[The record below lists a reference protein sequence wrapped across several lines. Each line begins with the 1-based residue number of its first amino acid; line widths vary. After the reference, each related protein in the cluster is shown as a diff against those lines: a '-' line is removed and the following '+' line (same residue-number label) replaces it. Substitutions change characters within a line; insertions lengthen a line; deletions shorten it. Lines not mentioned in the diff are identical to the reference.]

1 FDEPAV
7 ERRMAV
13 CAPAV
18 AAAAVRARAMRAAVR
33 GRGFFTRVDGLLRAT
48 VSLRPTPLG
57 YRLRTMGERSSA
69 VTRSATVWAMALLGA
84 INLLNY
90 IDRFVLPAVVES
102 VRADIPMTRT
112 QQGQAMSAF
121 IWVYMLASPV
131 FGRLGDTRSRRHLLA
146 LGVAVWSVA
155 TAAAAFATTFAGLVA
170 ARAAVGVGEAAYATI
185 APALI
190 GDYFPRARRGRA
202 MAAFYLATPVGSA
215 LGYILGGRI
224 DHAAGWRT
232 AFLAVG
238 LPGLLLAAAALT
250 ITEPPRG
257 QFDDEP
263 SAAAPPLLDTLR
275 ALARNR
281 EYVVTVAGTVA
292 YTFALGGL
300 AQWMPTYL
308 ISVRHMDGAA
318 ANTVFGALTVLSG
331 LLGTLLGGWLGERLR
346 GRVRHPYLLLS
357 GVSTLLAVPFAIL
370 SFTLADPTQ
379 RWAAV
384 FVAETLVFLCTG
396 PANTVLV
403 DCVPAAMRTMGF
415 AVSILVMHLLG
426 DAVSPA
432 IIGAVGDR
440 SSLQQAVMLVPL
452 FFALG
457 GAVWIY
463 GSRALPPEAPR

>member
-1 FDEPAV
+1 ME
-7 ERRMAV
+7 ERA
-13 CAPAV
+13 
-18 AAAAVRARAMRAAVR
+18 
-33 GRGFFTRVDGLLRAT
+33 
-48 VSLRPTPLG
+48 
-57 YRLRTMGERSSA
+57 SA
-69 VTRSATVWAMALLGA
+69 VSRRATVWAMVLLGA
-84 INLLNY
+84 MNLLNY
-90 IDRFVLPAVVES
+90 IDRFVLPAIIES
-102 VRADIPMTRT
+102 VRADIPMTDA
-112 QQGQAMSAF
+112 QQGVALTAF

-146 LGVAVWSVA
+146 FGVALWSLA

-190 GDYFPRARRGRA
+190 GDYFPRAKRGRA
-202 MAAFYLATPVGSA
+202 MAAFYLAIPVGSA

-224 DHAAGWRT
+224 NHAAGWQT

-250 ITEPPRG
+250 LTEPPRG
-257 QFDDEP
+257 HFDDEP
-263 SAAAPPLLDTLR
+263 AAAPLPLLDTLR

-308 ISVRHMDGAA
+308 IRVRHMDGAA
-318 ANTVFGALTVLSG
+318 ANTVFGTLTVLSG
-331 LLGTLLGGWLGERLR
+331 LLGTFLGGWLGDLLR

-357 GVSTLLAVPFAIL
+357 GVSTLLAVPFAVL
-370 SFTLADPTQ
+370 AFTLPGADQ

-384 FVAETLVFLCTG
+384 FVAETLVFVCTG
-396 PANTVLV
+396 PANTILV

-415 AVSILVMHLLG
+415 AVSILVMHVLG
-426 DAVSPA
+426 DAISPA
-432 IIGAVGDR
+432 IIGLVSDR
-440 SSLQQAVMLVPL
+440 SSLQTAVMLVPL
-452 FFALG
+452 AFALG
-457 GAVWIY
+457 GAVWVI
-463 GSRALPPEAPR
+463 GSRRLAPPESP

>member
-1 FDEPAV
+1 
-7 ERRMAV
+7 
-13 CAPAV
+13 
-18 AAAAVRARAMRAAVR
+18 
-33 GRGFFTRVDGLLRAT
+33 
-48 VSLRPTPLG
+48 
-57 YRLRTMGERSSA
+57 MGERSSA
-69 VTRSATVWAMALLGA
+69 VTRGATAWAMALLGA
-84 INLLNY
+84 MNLLNY
-90 IDRFVLPAVVES
+90 IDRFVLPAIVQS
-102 VRADIPMTRT
+102 VSVDIPMTHA
-112 QQGQAMSAF
+112 QQGKAMSAF

-131 FGRLGDTRSRRHLLA
+131 FGRLGDTRSRPRLLA
-146 LGVAVWSVA
+146 FGVAVWSIA

-170 ARAAVGVGEAAYATI
+170 ARAAVGIGEAAYATI

-190 GDYFPRARRGRA
+190 GDYFPRERRGRA

-224 DHAAGWRT
+224 DHAAGWRA

-250 ITEPPRG
+250 ITDAPRG
-257 QFDDEP
+257 QFDDERSP
-263 SAAAPPLLDTLR
+263 APPFLDTLR

-300 AQWMPTYL
+300 AQWMPSYL

-318 ANTVFGALTVLSG
+318 ANTVFGTLTVLSG
-331 LLGTLLGGWLGERLR
+331 LLGTLAGGWLGERLR

-370 SFTLADPTQ
+370 SFTLTDSTQ

-415 AVSILVMHLLG
+415 AVSILVMHALG
-426 DAVSPA
+426 DAISPY
-432 IIGAVGDR
+432 IIGEIGDR
-440 SSLQQAVMLVPL
+440 SSLQLAVMLVPL

-457 GAVWIY
+457 GSIWIY
-463 GSRALPPEAPR
+463 GSRALPPEAAR

>member
-1 FDEPAV
+1 
-7 ERRMAV
+7 
-13 CAPAV
+13 
-18 AAAAVRARAMRAAVR
+18 
-33 GRGFFTRVDGLLRAT
+33 
-48 VSLRPTPLG
+48 
-57 YRLRTMGERSSA
+57 MGERHGA
-69 VTRSATVWAMALLGA
+69 VPRSATVWAMGLLFA
-84 INLLNY
+84 MNLLNY
-90 IDRFVLPAVVES
+90 VDRFVLPAIVES
-102 VRADIPMTRT
+102 VRVDIPMTDA
-112 QQGQAMSAF
+112 QQGAALTAF
-121 IWVYMLASPV
+121 IWVYMLAAPV

-146 LGVAVWSVA
+146 FGVALWSLA
-155 TAAAAFATTFAGLVA
+155 TAAAAFATTFAALVA

-190 GDYFPRARRGRA
+190 GDYFPRERRGRA

-215 LGYILGGRI
+215 LGYVIGGRV
-224 DHAAGWRT
+224 DHAAGWRA

-250 ITEPPRG
+250 LTEPPRG

-263 SAAAPPLLDTLR
+263 SAAPPLLETLR

-300 AQWMPTYL
+300 AQWMPAYL
-308 ISVRHMDGAA
+308 IRVRHMDGAA
-318 ANTVFGALTVLSG
+318 ANTAFGALTVLSG
-331 LLGTLLGGWLGERLR
+331 LLGTLIGGWLGERLR

-357 GVSTLLAVPFAIL
+357 GVSTLLAAPFAVL
-370 SFTLADPTQ
+370 SFTLADPGH

-415 AVSILVMHLLG
+415 AVSILVMHVLG
-426 DAVSPA
+426 DAVSPY
-432 IIGAVGDR
+432 IIGAVSDR
-440 SSLQQAVMLVPL
+440 SSLQHAVMLVPL

-463 GSRALPPEAPR
+463 GSRALPPEARP